1 MLLSVVAA
9 ALLASGAAGAQPAQP
24 MKPPETAP
32 GAPPPAPPPP
42 PQAAPAAPPPLS
54 DTLTGMAKAEYEA
67 GRILYGD
74 KDFANA
80 ILKFMK
86 AHELSKD
93 PRLLW
98 NIAVCHKNLRH
109 YSKMLATIQRYRTEA
124 ASMLSEDEK
133 AQAVEIIKTVEAF
146 VSQMKLTVSEEG
158 AEVFVDDE
166 KVGES
171 PLHGPV
177 VVDVG
182 ARKIHVTKQG
192 FKDFNLTKEVT
203 GGGEFTLD
211 VVLDKEIHRGR
222 LAVNAG
228 TNDILSLDGHV
239 IGKGSWEGSLP
250 SGGHTLKV
258 TGEGMVPYQSE
269 VVIQDDKARRV
280 DVTLT
285 PVPRDATKTV
295 LWIVG
300 GAVLVA
306 GASVGGYFL
315 FKPQSG
321 SPVVGT
327 LNTGNTPVAP
337 MAFHFGGRR

>member
-1 MLLSVVAA
+1 
-9 ALLASGAAGAQPAQP
+9 
-24 MKPPETAP
+24 
-32 GAPPPAPPPP
+32 
-42 PQAAPAAPPPLS
+42 
-54 DTLTGMAKAEYEA
+54 
-67 GRILYGD
+67 
-74 KDFANA
+74 
-80 ILKFMK
+80 
-86 AHELSKD
+86 
-93 PRLLW
+93 
-98 NIAVCHKNLRH
+98 
-109 YSKMLATIQRYRTEA
+109 
-124 ASMLSEDEK
+124 
-133 AQAVEIIKTVEAF
+133 
-146 VSQMKLTVSEEG
+146 MKLTVSEEG